1 MVDSADQQFQV
12 VVGLGNPGAQYDG
25 TRHNIGFAVVDL
37 LRSCAG
43 LRDAA
48 ALGDAARRSAD
59 DALNGS
65 LGSAGWS
72 PRRGYLESAFAMDA
86 GWSAALIK
94 PQTFMNRSGQPLREF
109 LAFRKIPVSRVVVVH
124 DEIDLPLGTVR
135 LKVGGGDGGHNGL
148 RSISALC
155 GGGYARVRVGVGKPQ
170 PGSPLAL
177 DPDGVARWVLGR
189 FAPVERSLAAAVVAH
204 AMFATVALAVEGLRV
219 AQNQYHQPVR
229 DRG

>member
-1 MVDSADQQFQV
+1 MVVNTEQQLQV
-12 VVGLGNPGAQYDG
+12 VVGLGNPGPQYDG

-48 ALGDAARRSAD
+48 ALEEAARRSAEY
-59 DALNGS
+59 AINGS
-65 LGSAGWS
+65 LGSVGWNL
-72 PRRGYLESAFAMDA
+72 RRGYLESSFTLNSS
-86 GWSAALIK
+86 WSAALIK
-94 PQTFMNRSGQPLREF
+94 PQTFMNRSGEPLREF
-109 LAFRKIPVSRVVVVH
+109 LAFRKIPINQVIVVH

-155 GGGYARVRVGVGKPQ
+155 SNGYVRVRVGVGKPQ

-189 FAPVERSLAAAVVAH
+189 FGTDERALAAAVVAH
-204 AMFATVALAVEGLRV
+204 AAAATVGIAVEGLRV

-229 DRG
+229 VRG